1 MKISRSTFHA
11 FLIATTS
18 SCYCF
23 GSSKAFGV
31 VATSVIKGNRRGLS
45 SSSLLSSS
53 SNYPQQQC
61 SSIPSSSLF
70 ATSNTCY
77 NSNIR
82 SNKKVSTLFYTPI
95 RGGSTELRAAS
106 TSTVE
111 SAMTKEEEVK
121 APMEIFRNDYQPLQI
136 MVKHIDLDFQLFDDG
151 QPTIV
156 KTTMTLQRNPMFVT
170 TTSSSEDEP
179 VFIDD
184 IVLDGDESSVS
195 LVSVQINGVD
205 AVEGKD
211 YTLSPGQMTLK
222 QISDQSVIT
231 TTCTIQPELNT
242 QLSGLYKSDD
252 MYCTQC
258 EAMGFRRIT
267 YYLDRPD
274 NMAIFNRVRIE
285 ANQDQFPLLLSN
297 GNLIEEGVIQ
307 NENDDGATV
316 TTTQRRHY
324 AIWSDPYPKPS
335 YLFALVAGKLGSI
348 HDSFTTMS
356 GRTVQ
361 LHLYSEEQNVHK
373 LHYAMDALK
382 RSMKW
387 DEDRFGLEYDLDLFN
402 IVAVDNFNMGAMENK
417 SLNVF
422 NTAYVLADTQTATD
436 TDFER
441 VEAVIGHEYFHN
453 WTGNRVTCRDWFQL
467 TLKEGLTVFRD
478 QEFSADMNSK
488 AVKRVEDVRG
498 LRARQF
504 NEDAGPMSHPIR
516 PESYISMD
524 NFYTGTVYIKGAEI
538 IRMYQTILTQDG
550 FRKGMDLYFQRHD
563 GTAVTCDDFLSAMAD
578 ANSVDL
584 SQFAR
589 WYSTPGTPTITYAT
603 EYKDG
608 TFTLTLSQS
617 SNSKEGPLH
626 IPVSIGLLDKATG
639 KEVVPTTVLDLKEDQ
654 QTFTFD
660 GLNGDVVLSL
670 LRDFSA
676 PVKLV
681 SATGI
686 VDEASMAFLAARD
699 TDDFNRWEAGQNLY
713 TSIIFQTMKD
723 SASEATLNYVNDA
736 FERALT
742 NESSDFSIQAYNL
755 ILPTES
761 TLAEDM
767 DIVDPIGIH
776 KARGAVKQAL
786 ARKFQNE
793 IRSKYDSLTELME
806 SEGDNL
812 KVDAP
817 AIGRRRLRN
826 VLLEYLCS
834 IKETE
839 DEQVAAAELAMN
851 HFKKAK
857 GMTDKVAGLA
867 ALSSMDGKGA
877 PFRDEAM
884 QQFYDDANGDSLV
897 LNKWFSIQAMAN
909 LPDVL
914 DRVKELKASHPDFT
928 LRNPNRCRSLI
939 GAYATNSAAFHD
951 EAGESYKFI
960 GEVLAELDQL
970 NPQIS
975 SRLAGNLINW
985 RRYDEKRGQMMRAE
999 LEKLAATKLSDD
1011 LYEIVTRGLK

>member
-1 MKISRSTFHA
+1 MWSVA
-11 FLIATTS
+11 ATTNRGRRTCSTS
-18 SCYCF
+18 SLF
-23 GSSKAFGV
+23 
-31 VATSVIKGNRRGLS
+31 S
-45 SSSLLSSS
+45 SSSSPWNTCDS
-53 SNYPQQQC
+53 SNRHVV
-61 SSIPSSSLF
+61 SSKQ
-70 ATSNTCY
+70 
-77 NSNIR
+77 R
-82 SNKKVSTLFYTPI
+82 VSTLFGGNNFLPQHLTTTTTRTGTPHRRI
-95 RGGSTELRAAS
+95 MSTATSTTSVRGGSTTELQAAAS
-106 TSTVE
+106 STTATVSE
-111 SAMTKEEEVK
+111 GPT
-121 APMEIFRNDYQPLQI
+121 EIFRLDYQPLSI
-136 MVKHIDLDFQLFDDG
+136 MVKTIDLDVQLFDDDA
-151 QPTIV
+151 PTIV
-156 KTTMTLQRNPMFVT
+156 TSTMTLQRNPQLLHENVL
-170 TTSSSEDEP
+170 
-179 VFIDD
+179 VDD
-184 IVLDGDESSVS
+184 VVLDGDETCVTLRSIH
-195 LVSVQINGVD
+195 INGVP
-205 AVEGKD
+205 AKEGID
-211 YTLSPGQMTLK
+211 YIQSPGQLTLK
-222 QISDQSVIT
+222 QVPADAVIT
-231 TTCTIQPELNT
+231 TTVTIQPELNT
-242 QLSGLYKSDD
+242 QLSGLYQSDG

-285 ANQDQFPLLLSN
+285 ANRERFPLLLSN
-297 GNLIEEGVIQ
+297 GNLVEEGVIDSDAAAAAA
-307 NENDDGATV
+307 NNDKN
-316 TTTQRRHY
+316 QRHY

-348 HDSFTTMS
+348 HDTFTTMS
-356 GRTVQ
+356 GRVVQ
-361 LHLYSEEQNVHK
+361 LHLYSEPQNVHK

-387 DEDRFGLEYDLDLFN
+387 DEERYGLEYDLDLFN

-524 NFYTGTVYIKGAEI
+524 NFYTGTVYIKGAEV
-538 IRMYQTILTQDG
+538 IRMYQTILSREG

-578 ANSVDL
+578 ANQVDL

-608 TFTLTLSQS
+608 TLTLTLSQS

-626 IPVSIGLLDKATG
+626 IPVAIGLLDKATG
-639 KEVVPTTVLDLKEDQ
+639 KEVVPTTVLDLKEEK

-660 GLNGDVVLSL
+660 GLDGDVVLSL

-676 PVKLV
+676 PVKVV
-681 SATGI
+681 SESGV
-686 VDEASMAFLAARD
+686 VDEEAMAFLAARD

-713 TSIIFQTMKD
+713 TSLVFQTMKG
-723 SASEATLNYVNDA
+723 SVNEATLNYVNDA

-767 DIVDPIGIH
+767 EIVDPIGIH
-776 KARGAVKQAL
+776 KARGSVKQAL
-786 ARKFQNE
+786 ARKFQTE
-793 IRSKYDSLTELME
+793 IRAKYDSLTEIME
-806 SEGDNL
+806 SEGGDL
-812 KVDAP
+812 KVDAS

-834 IKETE
+834 IKET
-839 DEQVAAAELAMN
+839 DQEQIAAAELAMK
-851 HFKKAK
+851 HFKNAK

-877 PFRDEAM
+877 PARDEAM
-884 QQFYDDANGDSLV
+884 QQFYDDAKGDSLV

-914 DRVKELKASHPDFT
+914 DRVKKLKASHPDFT

-951 EAGESYKFI
+951 EAGESYKFM
-960 GEVLAELDQL
+960 GEVLVELDQL

-985 RRYDEKRGQMMRAE
+985 RRYDEKRGLKMKAE